1 MKPYRFCVIVAGGR
15 IAVHSGLI
23 LSLCDVAPHT
33 IVAKQSLREEQQ
45 QESALNDGCAHQ
57 LYRSNP

>member
-1 MKPYRFCVIVAGGR
+1 MKPYRFCLIVAGGR

-23 LSLCDVAPHT
+23 LSLCDVAPHAFD
-33 IVAKQSLREEQQ
+33 VKQSLREEQQ
-45 QESALNDGCAHQ
+45 PESALSDGCAHQ